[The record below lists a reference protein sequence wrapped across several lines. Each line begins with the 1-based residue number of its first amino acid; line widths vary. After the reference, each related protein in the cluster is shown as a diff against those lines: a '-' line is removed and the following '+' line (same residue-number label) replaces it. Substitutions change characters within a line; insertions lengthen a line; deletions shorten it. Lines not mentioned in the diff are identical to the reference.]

1 MAQNCCVI
9 NIYRSRSGL
18 LETSAK
24 NVSTINTQREAS
36 CAVESVA
43 SVRYDESTTT
53 DTLFHKLKFGI
64 DKTFENLYEISTSK
78 KGANSICLAERFGVN
93 QKTAWLFRQKAQA
106 AMQSSEQY
114 PLEAEVH
121 IDESK

>member
-1 MAQNCCVI
+1 M
-9 NIYRSRSGL
+9 
-18 LETSAK
+18 
-24 NVSTINTQREAS
+24 STINTQREAS